1 MPNILPAASAAIN
14 FAAYGAG
21 FPATLASVQNLS
33 DSGHAACP
41 QEWRDL
47 TALLHAL
54 IEDEGMTTAMA
65 AWEAALPE
73 TFVAAYR
80 QLVGI

>member
-1 MPNILPAASAAIN
+1 MNTLTSSLPPVTN
-14 FAAYGAG
+14 FGSFGPGLA
-21 FPATLASVQNLS
+21 FLLASMSQLT
-33 DSGHAACP
+33 DEGHAACP

-47 TALLHAL
+47 AAFLHTL

-73 TFVAAYR
+73 SVVADYR
-80 QLVGI
+80 RLVRI

>member
-1 MPNILPAASAAIN
+1 MSTSALPRTTN
-14 FAAYGAG
+14 FHAYGPG
-21 FPATLASVQNLS
+21 FAVTLASMFNLT
-33 DSGHAACP
+33 DEGHAACP

-47 TALLHAL
+47 TALLHTL

-73 TFVAAYR
+73 SVVADYR
-80 QLVGI
+80 RLVGI

>member
-1 MPNILPAASAAIN
+1 MPAPELPRQTRFHAYGPG
-14 FAAYGAG
+14 FAAV
-21 FPATLASVQNLS
+21 LASMS
-33 DSGHAACP
+33 DLTDQGHAACP

-47 TALLHAL
+47 TTLLHTL

-73 TFVAAYR
+73 SMVADYR
-80 QLVGI
+80 YLVGV